1 MEMVGQYAWT
11 GGLLFVAVG
20 LVQILMPIY
29 LRWLLN
35 WFEAPE
41 GTESRWKGYYYS
53 AVLCLTL
60 LVRSF
65 FSSSGITLLHKG
77 CVLIGNYMGF
87 LIGQKIASLRGSARP
102 HISLG
107 KLSNLLTSDSRT
119 IQGSLVT
126 LDQVYVTVLLIF
138 ILTGMLVFITGW
150 VAFFVPLVVIVC
162 LPINQVINK
171 LQTK

>member
-1 MEMVGQYAWT
+1 MIDRGNKEPFQFKDLFDIDDIFKRKGGQAFEAKMKSLKEKKKSKLGFFVFMMNQVGQYAWT

-20 LVQILMPIY
+20 LIQILMPIY

-65 FSSSGITLLHKG
+65 FSSSGISLLHKG

-87 LIGQKIASLRGSARP
+87 LIG
-102 HISLG
+102 
-107 KLSNLLTSDSRT
+107 
-119 IQGSLVT
+119 
-126 LDQVYVTVLLIF
+126 
-138 ILTGMLVFITGW
+138 
-150 VAFFVPLVVIVC
+150 
-162 LPINQVINK
+162 
-171 LQTK
+171 